1 MSLHFIQILLWAVI
15 QITNQQEIVSL
26 ENMTL
31 DKLSAIGRLSILPNW
46 PIFGRNINFGPKTS
60 RNCKPK
66 KMTKHKCLNFYRS

>member
-46 PIFGRNINFGPKTS
+46 PNFGR
-60 RNCKPK
+60 
-66 KMTKHKCLNFYRS
+66 KHQFWSENESKL

>member
-46 PIFGRNINFGPKTS
+46 PIFGRKHQFCPKNELIFGKIVS
-60 RNCKPK
+60 QKR
-66 KMTKHKCLNFYRS
+66 